1 MNPHGLDAQKQHTV
15 CVTSLKGRKLLRSE
29 SLIIWSLICEGSFDG
44 PALGFSHTKKFFW
57 ALSIPDSKVKQR
69 PRAGKSYILIPGQML
84 FPLLAIGELVPPTTF
99 PSAMQKS
106 IISLSHLR
114 AERLN

>member
-44 PALGFSHTKKFFW
+44 PALGFSHTKK
-57 ALSIPDSKVKQR
+57 
-69 PRAGKSYILIPGQML
+69 ILLGL
-84 FPLLAIGELVPPTTF
+84 EHSRLKGETKDQEQESHTF
-99 PSAMQKS
+99 
-106 IISLSHLR
+106 
-114 AERLN
+114 

>member
-1 MNPHGLDAQKQHTV
+1 MV
-15 CVTSLKGRKLLRSE
+15 LL
-29 SLIIWSLICEGSFDG
+29 WG
-44 PALGFSHTKKFFW
+44 SHTHTKFFW
-57 ALSIPDSKVKQR
+57 ALNIPDSKVKQR
-69 PRAGKSYILIPGQML
+69 TKNQKIIHFNLRTDAVS
-84 FPLLAIGELVPPTTF
+84 LLAMGELLPPTTF

>member
-57 ALSIPDSKVKQR
+57 VLSIPDSKVKQR
-69 PRAGKSYILIPGQML
+69 TKSRKVIHFNPRTDAVSLVGHWRISSPHH
-84 FPLLAIGELVPPTTF
+84 FPISNAEINYFLV
-99 PSAMQKS
+99 
-106 IISLSHLR
+106 SL
-114 AERLN
+114 EG